1 MKKILLILFIS
12 VFCTNISNAGGDD
25 RDQILPLDTS
35 QENSIDENSVDEKSF
50 LQETNN
56 EKLDQPSNSN
66 TTNLEQIL
74 EEIEQDLSNLS
85 NEEKNNQYVQNFKE
99 NYINSYS
106 GRFILLGALALIF
119 VLILIYSTFLS
130 KK

>member
-35 QENSIDENSVDEKSF
+35 QENSLDVKSF

-66 TTNLEQIL
+66 NTNLEQIL

>member
-35 QENSIDENSVDEKSF
+35 QENSVDEKSF

-130 KK
+130 RK

>member
-35 QENSIDENSVDEKSF
+35 QENSVDEKSF

-85 NEEKNNQYVQNFKE
+85 NEEKNSQYVQNFKE

-130 KK
+130 RK

>member
-35 QENSIDENSVDEKSF
+35 QENSVDEKSF
-50 LQETNN
+50 LQEANN

-85 NEEKNNQYVQNFKE
+85 NEEKNSQYVQNFKE

-130 KK
+130 RK

>member
-12 VFCTNISNAGGDD
+12 VFCANISNAGGDD

-35 QENSIDENSVDEKSF
+35 QENSVDEKSF

-85 NEEKNNQYVQNFKE
+85 NEEKNSQYVQNFKE

>member
-12 VFCTNISNAGGDD
+12 VFCTNTSNAGGDD

-35 QENSIDENSVDEKSF
+35 QENSVDEKSF

>member
-35 QENSIDENSVDEKSF
+35 QENSVDEKSF

>member
-12 VFCTNISNAGGDD
+12 VFCINISNAGGDD

-35 QENSIDENSVDEKSF
+35 QENSVDEKSF

-85 NEEKNNQYVQNFKE
+85 NEEKNSQYVQNFKE

-130 KK
+130 RK

>member
-35 QENSIDENSVDEKSF
+35 QENSVDEKSF

-66 TTNLEQIL
+66 NTNLEQIL

>member
-35 QENSIDENSVDEKSF
+35 QENSVDVKSF

-66 TTNLEQIL
+66 NTNLEQIL

>member
-35 QENSIDENSVDEKSF
+35 QENSLDVKSF

>member
-25 RDQILPLDTS
+25 RDQILLLDTS
-35 QENSIDENSVDEKSF
+35 QENSVDEKSF

>member
-35 QENSIDENSVDEKSF
+35 QENSVVEKSF

-130 KK
+130 RK

>member
-35 QENSIDENSVDEKSF
+35 QENSVDEKSF
-50 LQETNN
+50 LQEANN

>member
-35 QENSIDENSVDEKSF
+35 QENSVDEKSF
-50 LQETNN
+50 LQEANN

-66 TTNLEQIL
+66 NTNLEQIL

>member
-1 MKKILLILFIS
+1 MKKILLVLFIS

-25 RDQILPLDTS
+25 RDQILPLNTS
-35 QENSIDENSVDEKSF
+35 QENSVDEKSF
-50 LQETNN
+50 LQEINN

-85 NEEKNNQYVQNFKE
+85 NEEKNSQYVQNFKE

-130 KK
+130 RK

>member
-35 QENSIDENSVDEKSF
+35 QENSVDEKSF

-56 EKLDQPSNSN
+56 EKLEQPSNSN
-66 TTNLEQIL
+66 TANLEQIL

-85 NEEKNNQYVQNFKE
+85 NEEKNNQNVQNFKE
-99 NYINSYS
+99 NYIDSYS
-106 GRFILLGALALIF
+106 GRFILIGVLALIF

-130 KK
+130 RK

>member
-35 QENSIDENSVDEKSF
+35 QENSVVEKSF